1 MFHFL
6 PGTHIFQ
13 AGTEYM
19 KLPAFCI
26 KLDKVPRLST
36 EIKAK
41 LRRFIAANK
50 MVGVHNVPRRFNPTE
65 LAEHGQVK
73 QYMVYVT

>member
-1 MFHFL
+1 
-6 PGTHIFQ
+6 
-13 AGTEYM
+13 M

-26 KLDKVPRLST
+26 KLNKVPRLST